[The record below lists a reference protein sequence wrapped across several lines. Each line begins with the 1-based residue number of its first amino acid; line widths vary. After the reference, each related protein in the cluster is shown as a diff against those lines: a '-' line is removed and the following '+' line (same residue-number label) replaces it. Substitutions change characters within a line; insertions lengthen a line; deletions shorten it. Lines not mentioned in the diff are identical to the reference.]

1 MWPWTLRPPVFF
13 IAWVS
18 FFSGF
23 DFVISAKSE
32 TVMRR
37 RPALVGL

>member
-1 MWPWTLRPPVFF
+1 LRPPVLR
-13 IAWVS
+13 IALVS

-32 TVMRR
+32 TVIRR